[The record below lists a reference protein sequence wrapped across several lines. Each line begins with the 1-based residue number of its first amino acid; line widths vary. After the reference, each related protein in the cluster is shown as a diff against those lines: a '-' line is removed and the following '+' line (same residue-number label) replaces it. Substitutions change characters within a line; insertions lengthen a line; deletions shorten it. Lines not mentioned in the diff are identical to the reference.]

1 MFQADLGCEF
11 RRNFGEQLRLQ
22 FAEVRKMSA
31 HASRRVVLSKPIGG
45 QNEWEACVVRSGV
58 SIVRTLLAIRRRI
71 RLLSVKW
78 IFHQR
83 LEWLVM
89 RRERTIF
96 ETARHI

>member
-1 MFQADLGCEF
+1 
-11 RRNFGEQLRLQ
+11 
-22 FAEVRKMSA
+22 MSA

-45 QNEWEACVVRSGV
+45 QNEGEARIVRSSV
-58 SIVRTLLAIRRRI
+58 RIVGTFLAIRRRI
-71 RLLSVKW
+71 RLLSIKW